1 MANLTI
7 ENILTLTLEDAYK
20 WYEEHGLGFCIKDG
34 KLTGFYKN
42 V

>member
-1 MANLTI
+1 MAQTTI
-7 ENILTLTLEDAYK
+7 ENIMEITLEDAYR

-34 KLTGFYKN
+34 KLKGFYKN